1 MTATRGAPRRGG
13 SAGDASSVSLAQ
25 QLRDL
30 RATLGLV
37 WRANPWFTAGLA
49 GLSVVQALLPAAN
62 LWIAKLLLD
71 AVAAAIAG
79 ELGSPGEALGRMLG
93 LLLLQLGLTA
103 TVSVVGTVQ
112 GSLRELLG
120 DSLQNRI
127 SRLILA
133 KAGQLE
139 LAQFEDPKSYDALQN
154 AYREVGTRPLGVFTQ
169 VVALGQAVLTLGSV
183 SALMVQLG
191 WVVVP
196 LVLVASVPGVVASSR
211 FGTEGY
217 RMLRRFATDAR
228 RQNYLGQLLTNDQ
241 AVKEIRLF
249 GFGDYLLQR
258 WQEYYLRFRRQL
270 VSLTLR
276 RSGWGLAASLFST
289 GMVGAATYLV
299 LRRAAAGLVTVGDFG
314 LFIQGIAQLQGQ
326 FGNLLSGFSGIYQ
339 HLLYM
344 RNLFEF
350 LELPTGLAEEGEE
363 WRGAITDIEFEAVS
377 FRYPLTEEDVLHS
390 VSFKVSRS
398 ETLALV
404 GENGAG
410 KSTIVKLMTAL
421 YRPTAGRILVNG
433 LDAAR
438 FSAASL
444 RAEMST
450 VFQDFGTYQMTVRE
464 NIAIGDVGG
473 GMPGR
478 MEGGAAD
485 EAARAPGEGAAAA
498 AVRSA
503 AERAGADRFI
513 AELPDGY
520 DNMLGRWFEG
530 GRQLSGGQWQRIAL
544 ARLYYRGGSV
554 LIFDEPT
561 SALDADAEFEVI
573 ETLRKQARGRIA
585 VVVSH
590 RFSTVRLAERIV
602 VLSAGT
608 ITERGSHDELTLL
621 GGTYARM
628 FNRQARGYLQGY
640 EAD

>member
-1 MTATRGAPRRGG
+1 MAA
-13 SAGDASSVSLAQ
+13 
-25 QLRDL
+25 
-30 RATLGLV
+30 LG
-37 WRANPWFTAGLA
+37 F
-49 GLSVVQALLPAAN
+49 LSVVQALLPAAN
-62 LWIAKLLLD
+62 LWVAKLLLD
-71 AVAAAIAG
+71 AVADAITGA
-79 ELGSPGEALGRMLG
+79 LGSPEEAMSRMLG

-103 TVSVVGTVQ
+103 FTSIISTLQ
-112 GSLRELLG
+112 NSLRELLG

-127 SRLILA
+127 SRAILA
-133 KAGQLE
+133 KAAELE
-139 LAQFEDPKSYDALQN
+139 LAQFEDPKSYDSLQN
-154 AYREVGTRPLGVFTQ
+154 AYREVGSRPLGVFTQ
-169 VVALGQAVLTLGSV
+169 VMALGQAVLTLGSV
-183 SALMVQLG
+183 SALMAQLG
-191 WVVVP
+191 WIIVP
-196 LVLVASVPGVVASSR
+196 LVLVASVPSVIASSK

-217 RMLRRFATDAR
+217 RMFRRFAADAR

-249 GFGDYLLQR
+249 DFGDYLMDR
-258 WQEYYLRFRRQL
+258 WQEYYLKFRRQL
-270 VSLTLR
+270 VSLIKR

-289 GMVGAATYLV
+289 GMVGTATYLV
-299 LRRAAAGLVTVGDFG
+299 LRRAAAGLLTVGDFG
-314 LFIQGIAQLQGQ
+314 LFIQGIAQLQSQ
-326 FGNLLSGFSGIYQ
+326 FSNLLSGFTGIYQ

-350 LELPTGLAEEGEE
+350 LELETSGAEAGEE
-363 WRGAITDIEFEAVS
+363 WVGEIDEIEFREVS
-377 FRYPLTEEDVLHS
+377 FRYPLTESDVLHS
-390 VSFKVSRS
+390 VSFKVKRS

-421 YRPTAGRILVNG
+421 YRPTRGQILING
-433 LDAAR
+433 QDASR

-444 RAEMST
+444 RAQMST

-464 NIAIGDVGG
+464 NVGIGDVRR
-473 GMPGR
+473 GMPDE
-478 MEGGAAD
+478 MSGGASDLGA
-485 EAARAPGEGAAAA
+485 EVRA
-498 AVRSA
+498 A
-503 AERAGADRFI
+503 AERAGAAEFI
-513 AELPDGY
+513 SELPEGY

-573 ETLRKQARGRIA
+573 ETLREQAKGRIA

-602 VLSAGT
+602 VLTAGR
-608 ITERGSHDELTLL
+608 ITERGTHEELMEV

-628 FNRQARGYLQGY
+628 FSRQARGYLDGY
-640 EAD
+640 SQDEGAA